1 MALQPRRRRPKTD
14 AVESSGCPMFLRRF
28 TLRTRFLLIMAI
40 VTLSLGA
47 LGAWGVI
54 ANQVGTSRVA
64 ALFDAAQA
72 ATDGVAKLRES
83 LFKLRQLQANIIAVG
98 STNTNE
104 VERLIS
110 LWKAEVQSSEK
121 LATGLA
127 QRDPANA
134 ELSALLGAQQQHLKD
149 YVAAIGPIAEQLQQA
164 RIDGAVA
171 LAYAERADD
180 TVAALMKGAD
190 DILKATQAQQAAV
203 REGMASS
210 SAFISNLRLLLV
222 AVTLAVV
229 LPLLWLTLQSVC
241 APLERAVAVAG
252 RIAQGDLTEALDTQ
266 GRDETAALMRSL
278 QQMQDALRTL
288 VGQVRDASDSIR
300 VASSEVAVG
309 NQDLSQRTEQT
320 AGSLQATASSVEQL
334 HTAVTHS
341 AESARQANQ
350 LAGSASTVAERG
362 GSVVAQVVSTMDEIH
377 GSSRKIAEIIGT
389 IDGIAFQT
397 NILALNAAVEA
408 ARAGEQG
415 RGFAVVA
422 GEVRQLAQRS
432 AEAAREIKALIG
444 ASVERVEGGAR
455 LVQDAGSTM
464 GEIVASVQRVTQVM
478 GEITQATVEQSAGLG
493 TVNQSVA
500 ELDRMTQQN
509 AALVEQSA
517 AAAESLK
524 EQAARLAALVA
535 TFRLNAA

>member
-1 MALQPRRRRPKTD
+1 ML
-14 AVESSGCPMFLRRF
+14 LRRF

-40 VTLSLGA
+40 VTLALGA

-54 ANQVGTSRVA
+54 ANQVGTTRVS
-64 ALFDAAQA
+64 ALFDAAQSA
-72 ATDGVAKLRES
+72 AEGVSKLRES

-98 STNTNE
+98 SNNTNE
-104 VERLIS
+104 VERLIG
-110 LWKAEVQSSEK
+110 LWKAETQAAGTLTGE
-121 LATGLA
+121 LAKGDPENTELA
-127 QRDPANA
+127 
-134 ELSALLGAQQQHLKD
+134 ALLKAQQEHLKA
-149 YVAAIGPIAEQLQQA
+149 YVAAITPIAEQLQQA

-171 LAYAERADD
+171 LAYAERAEE
-180 TVAALMKGAD
+180 TVTALMQGAD
-190 DILKATQAQQAAV
+190 AILKATQARQAAI
-203 REGMASS
+203 RESMAAS
-210 SAFISNLRLLLV
+210 SAFVSNLRLILV

-241 APLERAVAVAG
+241 TPLERAVAVAG
-252 RIAQGDLTEALDTQ
+252 RIAQGDLGEQIATE
-266 GRDETAALMRSL
+266 GEDETARLMRSL
-278 QQMQDALRTL
+278 QAMQESLRTL

-350 LAGSASTVAERG
+350 LASSASSVAERG

-422 GEVRQLAQRS
+422 SEVRALAQRS
-432 AEAAREIKALIG
+432 ASAAREIKALIG
-444 ASVERVEGGAR
+444 ASVERVENGAK

-464 GEIVASVQRVTQVM
+464 HEIVSSVQRVTQVM
-478 GEITQATVEQSAGLG
+478 GEITEATGEQSAGLG
-493 TVNQSVA
+493 QVNQSVA

-524 EQAARLAALVA
+524 DQAARLAALVA
-535 TFRLNAA
+535 TFRLAST

>member
-1 MALQPRRRRPKTD
+1 MALQPRR
-14 AVESSGCPMFLRRF
+14 
-28 TLRTRFLLIMAI
+28 
-40 VTLSLGA
+40 
-47 LGAWGVI
+47 
-54 ANQVGTSRVA
+54 
-64 ALFDAAQA
+64 
-72 ATDGVAKLRES
+72 ES
-83 LFKLRQLQANIIAVG
+83 LVKLRQLQANIIAVG

-104 VERLIS
+104 VERLIG

>member
-1 MALQPRRRRPKTD
+1 MALQPRR
-14 AVESSGCPMFLRRF
+14 
-28 TLRTRFLLIMAI
+28 
-40 VTLSLGA
+40 
-47 LGAWGVI
+47 
-54 ANQVGTSRVA
+54 
-64 ALFDAAQA
+64 
-72 ATDGVAKLRES
+72 ES
-83 LFKLRQLQANIIAVG
+83 LVKLRQLQANIIAVG

-104 VERLIS
+104 VERLIG

-389 IDGIAFQT
+389 AFQT